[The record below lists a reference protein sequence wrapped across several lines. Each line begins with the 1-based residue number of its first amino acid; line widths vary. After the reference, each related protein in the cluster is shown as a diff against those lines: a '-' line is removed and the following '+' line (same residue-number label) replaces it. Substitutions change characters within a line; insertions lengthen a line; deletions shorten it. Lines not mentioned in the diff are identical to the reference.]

1 MRICMRFFCVYERII
16 VNMKNRTIIGIVCIV
31 LALVVTFAVAPIV
44 NRLSDGRTD
53 IVRLKNDI
61 VQGYM
66 IQESDIEIVTVGST
80 GLPANIIT
88 KKEAVVGKF
97 AACDLKANT
106 DLLQSMISDK
116 SDSADDVFHTLDGK
130 KQAISITI
138 SSFAGGLSGK
148 LENGDIVSLV
158 VFENETNEATIP
170 GGLTYVKVITTTTAE
185 GFDKDELTPNEDG
198 TYELP
203 TTLTLLVN
211 PTQAK
216 MLVEYENR
224 GVIHAD
230 LVYRGDS
237 KTAQKFLDAQDLYF
251 ELLAEKEDEEP
262 SEPDENKPS
271 GGNNIIQDANDIIW
285 GTNHGGN
292 NPTYNEEGGED

>member
-1 MRICMRFFCVYERII
+1 
-16 VNMKNRTIIGIVCIV
+16 MKNRTIIGIVCIV
-31 LALVVTFAVAPIV
+31 LALVVTFAVAPLV
-44 NRLSDGRTD
+44 NKLSDSRTD

-61 VQGYM
+61 VQGHM
-66 IQESDIEIVTVGST
+66 IQESDIEVVTVGST
-80 GLPANIIT
+80 GLPTNIIT

-158 VFENETNEATIP
+158 IFENETNKATIP

-251 ELLAEKEDEEP
+251 EMLAEKEDEETT
-262 SEPDENKPS
+262 EPDENKPS
-271 GGNNIIQDANDIIW
+271 GGNNISQDANDIIQDANDIIW

>member
-1 MRICMRFFCVYERII
+1 
-16 VNMKNRTIIGIVCIV
+16 MKNRTIIGIVCIV
-31 LALVVTFAVAPIV
+31 LALVVTFAVAPLV
-44 NRLSDGRTD
+44 NKLSDSRTD
-53 IVRLKNDI
+53 IVRLKSDI
-61 VQGYM
+61 VQGHM
-66 IQESDIEIVTVGST
+66 IQESDIEVVTVGST
-80 GLPANIIT
+80 GLPTDIIT

-158 VFENETNEATIP
+158 IFENETNEATIP

-251 ELLAEKEDEEP
+251 EMLAEKEDEETT
-262 SEPDENKPS
+262 EPDENKPS

>member
-1 MRICMRFFCVYERII
+1 
-16 VNMKNRTIIGIVCIV
+16 MKNRTIIGIVCIV
-31 LALVVTFAVAPIV
+31 LALIVTFAVAPLV
-44 NRLSDGRTD
+44 NKFTDSRTD
-53 IVRLKNDI
+53 IVRLKKDI
-61 VQGYM
+61 AQGHM
-66 IQESDIEIVTVGST
+66 IQESDIEIATVGST
-80 GLPANIIT
+80 GLPTNIIT
-88 KKEAVVGKF
+88 KKEEAVGKF

-106 DLLQSMISDK
+106 DLLQSMISDN
-116 SDSADDVFHTLDGK
+116 SDRADDVFHTLNGQ

-158 VFENETNEATIP
+158 IFENETNQATIP
-170 GGLTYVKVITTTTAE
+170 KALTYVKVITTTTAE
-185 GFDKDELTPNEDG
+185 GFDKDELILNEDG

-203 TTLTLLVN
+203 TTVTLLVN

-216 MLVEYENR
+216 MLVEYENK
-224 GVIHAD
+224 GVIHVN

-237 KTAQKFLDAQDLYF
+237 KNAQKFLDAQEQYF
-251 ELLAEKEDEEP
+251 EKQEELEKAESTDSTE
-262 SEPDENKPS
+262 KPPTQDS
-271 GGNNIIQDANDIIW
+271 DSIQDANDIIW

>member
-1 MRICMRFFCVYERII
+1 
-16 VNMKNRTIIGIVCIV
+16 MKNRTIIGIVCIV
-31 LALVVTFAVAPIV
+31 LALVVTFAIAPLV
-44 NRLSDGRTD
+44 NRFTDSRTD
-53 IVRLKNDI
+53 IVRLKKDI
-61 VQGYM
+61 AQGHM

-80 GLPANIIT
+80 GLPTNIIT
-88 KKEAVVGKF
+88 KKEEAVGKF

-158 VFENETNEATIP
+158 IFENETNEATIP

-251 ELLAEKEDEEP
+251 EMLSEQEKDET
-262 SEPDENKPS
+262 SESDENKPT

>member
-1 MRICMRFFCVYERII
+1 
-16 VNMKNRTIIGIVCIV
+16 MKNRTIIGIVCIV
-31 LALVVTFAVAPIV
+31 LALVVTFAVAPLV
-44 NRLSDGRTD
+44 NKLSDSRTD

-61 VQGYM
+61 VQGHM
-66 IQESDIEIVTVGST
+66 IQESDIEVVTVGST
-80 GLPANIIT
+80 GLPTNIIT
-88 KKEAVVGKF
+88 KKDAVVGKF

-116 SDSADDVFHTLDGK
+116 SDSADDVFHTLDGT

-158 VFENETNEATIP
+158 IFENETNEATIP

-251 ELLAEKEDEEP
+251 ELLAEKEDEET

>member
-1 MRICMRFFCVYERII
+1 
-16 VNMKNRTIIGIVCIV
+16 MKNRTIIGIVCIV
-31 LALVVTFAVAPIV
+31 LALVVTFAVAPLV
-44 NRLSDGRTD
+44 NKLSDSRTD

-61 VQGYM
+61 VQGHM
-66 IQESDIEIVTVGST
+66 IQESDIEVVTVGST
-80 GLPANIIT
+80 GLPTNIIT

-251 ELLAEKEDEEP
+251 EMLAEKEDEET
-262 SEPDENKPS
+262 SEPYENKPS

>member
-1 MRICMRFFCVYERII
+1 
-16 VNMKNRTIIGIVCIV
+16 MKNRTIIGIVCIV
-31 LALVVTFAVAPIV
+31 LALVVTFAVAPLV
-44 NRLSDGRTD
+44 NKLSDSRTD
-53 IVRLKNDI
+53 IIRLKSDI
-61 VQGYM
+61 VQGHM
-66 IQESDIEIVTVGST
+66 IQESDIEVVTVGST
-80 GLPANIIT
+80 GLPTNIIT

-97 AACDLKANT
+97 AACELKANT

-158 VFENETNEATIP
+158 IFENETNEATIP

-251 ELLAEKEDEEP
+251 EMLAEKEDEETT
-262 SEPDENKPS
+262 EPDENKPS

-292 NPTYNEEGGED
+292 NPTYSEEGGED

>member
-1 MRICMRFFCVYERII
+1 
-16 VNMKNRTIIGIVCIV
+16 MKNRTIIGIVCIV
-31 LALVVTFAVAPIV
+31 LALVVTFAVAPLV
-44 NRLSDGRTD
+44 NKLSDSRTD

-61 VQGYM
+61 VQGHM
-66 IQESDIEIVTVGST
+66 IQESDIEVVTVGST
-80 GLPANIIT
+80 GLPTNIIT
-88 KKEAVVGKF
+88 KKDAVVGKF

-158 VFENETNEATIP
+158 IFENETNEATIP

-251 ELLAEKEDEEP
+251 EMLAEKEDEEP
-262 SEPDENKPS
+262 TEPDENNPS

-292 NPTYNEEGGED
+292 NPTYSEEGGED

>member
-1 MRICMRFFCVYERII
+1 
-16 VNMKNRTIIGIVCIV
+16 MKNRTIIGIVCIV
-31 LALVVTFAVAPIV
+31 LALVVTFAVAPLV
-44 NRLSDGRTD
+44 NKLSDSRTD

-61 VQGYM
+61 VQGHM
-66 IQESDIEIVTVGST
+66 IQESDIEVVTVGST

-116 SDSADDVFHTLDGK
+116 SDSADDVFHTLDGT

-251 ELLAEKEDEEP
+251 EMLAEKEDEETT
-262 SEPDENKPS
+262 EPDENKPS

>member
-1 MRICMRFFCVYERII
+1 
-16 VNMKNRTIIGIVCIV
+16 MKNRTIIGIVCIV
-31 LALVVTFAVAPIV
+31 LALVVTFAVAPLV
-44 NRLSDGRTD
+44 NKLSDSRTD

-61 VQGYM
+61 VQGHM
-66 IQESDIEIVTVGST
+66 IQESDIEVVTVGST
-80 GLPANIIT
+80 GLPTNIIT

-130 KQAISITI
+130 KAISITI

-158 VFENETNEATIP
+158 IFENETNEATIP

-251 ELLAEKEDEEP
+251 ELLAEKEDEETT
-262 SEPDENKPS
+262 EPDENEPS

>member
-1 MRICMRFFCVYERII
+1 
-16 VNMKNRTIIGIVCIV
+16 MKNRTIIGIVCIV
-31 LALVVTFAVAPIV
+31 LALVVTFAVAPLV
-44 NRLSDGRTD
+44 NKLSDSRTD

-61 VQGYM
+61 VQGHM
-66 IQESDIEIVTVGST
+66 IQESDIEVVTVGST
-80 GLPANIIT
+80 GLPTNIIT

-106 DLLQSMISDK
+106 NLLQSMISDK

-158 VFENETNEATIP
+158 IFENETNEATIP

-251 ELLAEKEDEEP
+251 EMLAEKEDEETT
-262 SEPDENKPS
+262 EPDENKPS

-292 NPTYNEEGGED
+292 NPTYSEEGGED

>member
-1 MRICMRFFCVYERII
+1 
-16 VNMKNRTIIGIVCIV
+16 MKNRTIIGIVCIV
-31 LALVVTFAVAPIV
+31 LALVVTFAIAPLV
-44 NRLSDGRTD
+44 NRFTDSRTD
-53 IVRLKNDI
+53 IVRLKKDI
-61 VQGYM
+61 AQGHM

-80 GLPANIIT
+80 GLPTNIIT
-88 KKEAVVGKF
+88 KKEEAVGKF

-116 SDSADDVFHTLDGK
+116 SDSADDVFHTLDGT

-203 TTLTLLVN
+203 TTVTLLVN
-211 PTQAK
+211 PQQAK
-216 MLVEYENR
+216 MLVEYENK
-224 GVIHAD
+224 GVIHVN

-237 KTAQKFLDAQDLYF
+237 KNAQKFLDAQEQYF
-251 ELLAEKEDEEP
+251 EKQEELEEKEPTDSNEQTPAE
-262 SEPDENKPS
+262 
-271 GGNNIIQDANDIIW
+271 GNDSIQDANDIIW

-292 NPTYNEEGGED
+292 NPTYSEEGGED

>member
-1 MRICMRFFCVYERII
+1 
-16 VNMKNRTIIGIVCIV
+16 MKNRTIIGIVCIV
-31 LALVVTFAVAPIV
+31 LALVVTFAVAPLV
-44 NRLSDGRTD
+44 NKLSDSRTD

-61 VQGYM
+61 VQGHM
-66 IQESDIEIVTVGST
+66 IQESDIEVVTVGST
-80 GLPANIIT
+80 GLPTNIIT
-88 KKEAVVGKF
+88 KKEVVVGKF

-148 LENGDIVSLV
+148 LENGDIISLV

-251 ELLAEKEDEEP
+251 EMLAEKEDEETT
-262 SEPDENKPS
+262 EPDENKPS

>member
-1 MRICMRFFCVYERII
+1 
-16 VNMKNRTIIGIVCIV
+16 MKNRTIIGIVCIV
-31 LALVVTFAVAPIV
+31 LALVVTFAVAPLV
-44 NRLSDGRTD
+44 NKLSDSRAD
-53 IVRLKNDI
+53 IVRLKSDI
-61 VQGYM
+61 AQGHM
-66 IQESDIEIVTVGST
+66 IQESDIEVVTVGST
-80 GLPANIIT
+80 GLLTNIIT

-106 DLLQSMISDK
+106 DLLQTMISDK

-158 VFENETNEATIP
+158 IFENETNEATIP

-237 KTAQKFLDAQDLYF
+237 KTSQKFLDAQDLYF
-251 ELLAEKEDEEP
+251 EMLAEKEDEETT
-262 SEPDENKPS
+262 EPDENKPS

>member
-1 MRICMRFFCVYERII
+1 
-16 VNMKNRTIIGIVCIV
+16 MKNRTIIGIVCIV
-31 LALVVTFAVAPIV
+31 LALVVTFAVAPLV
-44 NRLSDGRTD
+44 NKLSDSRTD
-53 IVRLKNDI
+53 IVRLKSDI
-61 VQGYM
+61 AQGHM
-66 IQESDIEIVTVGST
+66 IQESDIEVVTVGST
-80 GLPANIIT
+80 GLPANVIT

-106 DLLQSMISDK
+106 DLLRSMISDK

-251 ELLAEKEDEEP
+251 EMLAEKENEETT
-262 SEPDENKPS
+262 EPDANKPS

>member
-1 MRICMRFFCVYERII
+1 
-16 VNMKNRTIIGIVCIV
+16 MKNRTIIGIVCIV
-31 LALVVTFAVAPIV
+31 LALVVTFAVAPLV
-44 NRLSDGRTD
+44 NKLSDSRTD
-53 IVRLKNDI
+53 IVRLKSDI
-61 VQGYM
+61 VQGHM

-116 SDSADDVFHTLDGK
+116 SDSADDVFHTLDGT

-251 ELLAEKEDEEP
+251 EMLSELEDEET
-262 SEPDENKPS
+262 SESDENKPS

-292 NPTYNEEGGED
+292 NPTYNEEGGEE

>member
-1 MRICMRFFCVYERII
+1 
-16 VNMKNRTIIGIVCIV
+16 MKNRTIIGIVCIV
-31 LALVVTFAVAPIV
+31 LALVVTFAVAPLV
-44 NRLSDGRTD
+44 NKLSDSRTD

-61 VQGYM
+61 VQGHM
-66 IQESDIEIVTVGST
+66 IQESDIEVVTVGST
-80 GLPANIIT
+80 GLPTNIIT

-116 SDSADDVFHTLDGK
+116 SDSADDVFHTLDGT

-158 VFENETNEATIP
+158 IFENETNEATIP

-251 ELLAEKEDEEP
+251 EMLTEKEDEETA
-262 SEPDENKPS
+262 EPDENKPS

>member
-1 MRICMRFFCVYERII
+1 
-16 VNMKNRTIIGIVCIV
+16 MKNRTIIGIVCIV
-31 LALVVTFAVAPIV
+31 LALVVTFAVAPLV
-44 NRLSDGRTD
+44 NKLSDSRTD

-61 VQGYM
+61 VQGHM

-80 GLPANIIT
+80 GLPTNIIT

-116 SDSADDVFHTLDGK
+116 SDSADDVFHTLDGT

-158 VFENETNEATIP
+158 IFENETNKATIP

-237 KTAQKFLDAQDLYF
+237 KTTQKFLDAQDLYF
-251 ELLAEKEDEEP
+251 ELLSEQEKDESE
-262 SEPDENKPS
+262 EPDETNPS

>member
-1 MRICMRFFCVYERII
+1 
-16 VNMKNRTIIGIVCIV
+16 MKNRTIIGIVCIV
-31 LALVVTFAVAPIV
+31 LALVVTFAVAPLV
-44 NRLSDGRTD
+44 NKLSDSRTD

-61 VQGYM
+61 VQGHM
-66 IQESDIEIVTVGST
+66 IQESDIEVVTVGST
-80 GLPANIIT
+80 GLPTNIIT
-88 KKEAVVGKF
+88 KKDAVVGKF

-106 DLLQSMISDK
+106 DLLQSMISGK
-116 SDSADDVFHTLDGK
+116 SDSADDVFHTLDGT

-158 VFENETNEATIP
+158 VFENETKKATIP

-251 ELLAEKEDEEP
+251 EMLSEQEKDE
-262 SEPDENKPS
+262 STEPDENKPS

-292 NPTYNEEGGED
+292 NPAYNEEGGED

>member
-1 MRICMRFFCVYERII
+1 
-16 VNMKNRTIIGIVCIV
+16 MKNRTIIGIVCIV
-31 LALVVTFAVAPIV
+31 LALVVTFAVAPLV
-44 NRLSDGRTD
+44 NKLSDSRTD

-61 VQGYM
+61 VQGHM
-66 IQESDIEIVTVGST
+66 IQESDIEVVTVGST
-80 GLPANIIT
+80 GLPTNIIT

-116 SDSADDVFHTLDGK
+116 SDSADDVFHTLDGT

-158 VFENETNEATIP
+158 IFENETNEATIP

-251 ELLAEKEDEEP
+251 EMLSEQEKDESE
-262 SEPDENKPS
+262 EPDETNPS

>member
-1 MRICMRFFCVYERII
+1 
-16 VNMKNRTIIGIVCIV
+16 MKNRTIIGIVCIV
-31 LALVVTFAVAPIV
+31 LALVVTFAVAPLV
-44 NRLSDGRTD
+44 NKLSDSRTD

-61 VQGYM
+61 PQGHM
-66 IQESDIEIVTVGST
+66 IQESDIEVVTAGST
-80 GLPANIIT
+80 GLPTNIIT

-106 DLLQSMISDK
+106 NLLQSMISDK

-158 VFENETNEATIP
+158 IFENETNEATIP

-251 ELLAEKEDEEP
+251 ELLAEKEDEET

>member
-1 MRICMRFFCVYERII
+1 
-16 VNMKNRTIIGIVCIV
+16 MKNRTIIGIVCIV
-31 LALVVTFAVAPIV
+31 LALVVTFAVAPLV
-44 NRLSDGRTD
+44 NKLSDSRTD

-61 VQGYM
+61 VQGHM
-66 IQESDIEIVTVGST
+66 IQESDIEVVTVGST
-80 GLPANIIT
+80 GLPTNIIT
-88 KKEAVVGKF
+88 KKDAVVGKF

-158 VFENETNEATIP
+158 IFENETNEATIP

-251 ELLAEKEDEEP
+251 EMLAEKEDEET

-285 GTNHGGN
+285 GSNHGGN
-292 NPTYNEEGGED
+292 NPTYSEEGGED

>member
-1 MRICMRFFCVYERII
+1 
-16 VNMKNRTIIGIVCIV
+16 MKNRTIIGIVCIV
-31 LALVVTFAVAPIV
+31 LALVVTFAVAPLV
-44 NRLSDGRTD
+44 NKLSDSRTD

-61 VQGYM
+61 VQGHM
-66 IQESDIEIVTVGST
+66 IQESDIEVVTVGST
-80 GLPANIIT
+80 GLPTNIIT

-116 SDSADDVFHTLDGK
+116 SDSADDVFHTLDGT

-158 VFENETNEATIP
+158 IFENETNEATIP

-251 ELLAEKEDEEP
+251 EMLAEKEDEETT
-262 SEPDENKPS
+262 EPDENKPS

>member
-1 MRICMRFFCVYERII
+1 
-16 VNMKNRTIIGIVCIV
+16 MKNRTIIGIVCIV
-31 LALVVTFAVAPIV
+31 LALVVTFAVAPLV
-44 NRLSDGRTD
+44 NKLSDSRTD

-61 VQGYM
+61 VQGHM
-66 IQESDIEIVTVGST
+66 IQESDIEVVTVGST
-80 GLPANIIT
+80 GLPTNIIT
-88 KKEAVVGKF
+88 KKETVVGKF

-158 VFENETNEATIP
+158 IFENETNEATIP

-251 ELLAEKEDEEP
+251 EMLAEKEDEETT
-262 SEPDENKPS
+262 EPDENKPS

-292 NPTYNEEGGED
+292 NPTYSEEGGED

>member
-1 MRICMRFFCVYERII
+1 
-16 VNMKNRTIIGIVCIV
+16 MKNRTIIGIVCIV
-31 LALVVTFAVAPIV
+31 LALVVTFAVAPLV
-44 NRLSDGRTD
+44 NKLSDSRTD

-61 VQGYM
+61 VQGHM
-66 IQESDIEIVTVGST
+66 IQESDIEVVTVGST
-80 GLPANIIT
+80 GLPTNIIT

-158 VFENETNEATIP
+158 IFENETNEATIP

-251 ELLAEKEDEEP
+251 EMLAEKEDEEP

>member
-1 MRICMRFFCVYERII
+1 
-16 VNMKNRTIIGIVCIV
+16 MKNRTIIGIVCIV
-31 LALVVTFAVAPIV
+31 LALVVTFAVAPLV
-44 NRLSDGRTD
+44 NKLSDSRTD

-61 VQGYM
+61 VQGHM
-66 IQESDIEIVTVGST
+66 IQESDIEVVTVGST
-80 GLPANIIT
+80 GLPTNIIT

-116 SDSADDVFHTLDGK
+116 SDSADDVFHTLDGT

-158 VFENETNEATIP
+158 IFENETNEATIP

-251 ELLAEKEDEEP
+251 EMLTEKEDEETA
-262 SEPDENKPS
+262 EPDENKPS

-292 NPTYNEEGGED
+292 NPTYSEEGGED

>member
-1 MRICMRFFCVYERII
+1 
-16 VNMKNRTIIGIVCIV
+16 MKNRSIIGIVCIV
-31 LALVVTFAVAPIV
+31 LALVVTFAVAPLV
-44 NRLSDGRTD
+44 NKLSDSRTD

-61 VQGYM
+61 VQGHM
-66 IQESDIEIVTVGST
+66 IQESDIEVVTVGST
-80 GLPANIIT
+80 GLPTNIIT

-116 SDSADDVFHTLDGK
+116 SDSADDVFHTLDGT

-251 ELLAEKEDEEP
+251 EMLSEQEDEET
-262 SEPDENKPS
+262 SESDENKPS

>member
-1 MRICMRFFCVYERII
+1 
-16 VNMKNRTIIGIVCIV
+16 MKNRTIIGIVCIV
-31 LALVVTFAVAPIV
+31 LALVVTFAVAPLV
-44 NRLSDGRTD
+44 NKLSDSRTD

-61 VQGYM
+61 VQGHM
-66 IQESDIEIVTVGST
+66 IQESDIEVVTVGST
-80 GLPANIIT
+80 GLPTNIIT

-158 VFENETNEATIP
+158 IFENETNEATIP

-251 ELLAEKEDEEP
+251 ELLSEKEDEETT
-262 SEPDENKPS
+262 EPNENNPS

>member
-1 MRICMRFFCVYERII
+1 
-16 VNMKNRTIIGIVCIV
+16 MKNRTIIGIVCIV
-31 LALVVTFAVAPIV
+31 LALVVTFAVAPLV
-44 NRLSDGRTD
+44 NKLSDSRTD
-53 IVRLKNDI
+53 IVRLKSDI
-61 VQGYM
+61 VQGHM
-66 IQESDIEIVTVGST
+66 IQESDIEVVTVGST
-80 GLPANIIT
+80 GLPTNIIT

-158 VFENETNEATIP
+158 IFENETNEATIP